1 MIRTLQRKFT
11 VTAMIAVTVLL
22 AVLLGVINVV
32 NAVTQTAENDR
43 LLQSLAMLEGFGPAP
58 MLDGQF
64 DEQFDALP
72 RGRRGFMQEPLTEDR
87 RMAALYFTV
96 RLDESGAV
104 QSTDLRRIA
113 SVDEEEAA
121 ALALRAVESGK
132 GYGRLDDYRFQIV
145 EPADGCRTVIFLD
158 VSSQRHNVLRVAAL
172 SALAGLFA
180 WCAMLVLVMA
190 LSRRAIRP
198 IAENMERQRQF
209 VTDAGHELKTPL
221 AIIQANLDAMELT
234 GGENKYSRNIR
245 SQAVRLGTLT
255 QNLLTLARLDENSVP
270 LKPETV
276 DLSALA
282 AEQLEMFRA
291 PAELKGLRVESEI
304 APGVSA
310 QADRVQMTQLFST
323 LLDNAVK
330 YCPEGGTLALSL
342 RQGDKAVLRL
352 SNTVSAP
359 VDTDRIF
366 DRFYRADSSRNQKN
380 GGFGIGLSAA
390 QAIVSL
396 HKGSISAQMEG
407 EDTLV
412 FTVEL

>member
-1 MIRTLQRKFT
+1 MIRTLQKKFT

-43 LLQSLAMLEGFGPAP
+43 LLQSLAMMEGFGPVP

-64 DEQFDALP
+64 DGQSDALP
-72 RGRRGFMQEPLTEDR
+72 RDRRGFMQEPLTEDR

-121 ALALRAVESGK
+121 VLALRAVESGK

-145 EPADGCRTVIFLD
+145 EPAEGCRAVIFLD

-172 SALAGLFA
+172 SALAGLLA

-198 IAENMERQRQF
+198 IAENMERQRRF

-245 SQAVRLGTLT
+245 SQALRLGNLT

-270 LKPETV
+270 LKPEAV

-291 PAELKGLRVESEI
+291 PAELKGLTIRSEI
-304 APGVSA
+304 AAGVSA
-310 QADRVQMTQLFST
+310 RADRVQMTQLFST

-330 YCPEGGTLALSL
+330 YCPEGGALSLSL
-342 RQGDKAVLRL
+342 RQEDKAVLRL

-359 VDTDRIF
+359 VDTSRIF
-366 DRFYRADSSRNQKN
+366 DRFYRADSSRNQKT

-390 QAIVSL
+390 QAIVAL
-396 HKGSISAQMEG
+396 HKGRISARMEG
-407 EDTLV
+407 EGTLV

>member
-1 MIRTLQRKFT
+1 MIRTLQKKFT
-11 VTAMIAVTVLL
+11 FTAMIAVTVLL
-22 AVLLGVINVV
+22 AVLLGVINIV
-32 NAVTQTAENDR
+32 NAVTQSAENDR
-43 LLQSLAMLEGFGPAP
+43 LLQSLAMMEGFGPGP
-58 MLDGQF
+58 RF
-64 DEQFDALP
+64 DQLP
-72 RGRRGFMQEPLTEDR
+72 EGLPQDHRGFWQEPLTEDR

-96 RLDESGAV
+96 RLDGEGAV
-104 QSTDLRRIA
+104 SSVDLRRIA

-121 ALALRAVESGK
+121 DLACRALESGK
-132 GYGRLDDYRFQIV
+132 GYGRLDSYRYQIV
-145 EPADGCRTVIFLD
+145 EPAEDAKTVIFLD
-158 VSSQRHNVLRVAAL
+158 VSSQRHNVFRVAAL
-172 SALAGLFA
+172 SGLAGLLA

-234 GGENKYSRNIR
+234 GGESKYSRNIR
-245 SQAVRLGTLT
+245 SQTLRLGSLM

-270 LKPETV
+270 LDLETV

-282 AEQLEMFRA
+282 SEQWEMFRA
-291 PAELKGLRVESEI
+291 PAELKGLSAKADI
-304 APGVSA
+304 SPGVSVRANRGQMA
-310 QADRVQMTQLFST
+310 QLLST

-330 YCPEGGTLALSL
+330 YCPEGGALSLSL
-342 RQGDKAVLRL
+342 RQESKAVLQL
-352 SNTVSAP
+352 ANTVSAP
-359 VDTDRIF
+359 VDTERIF
-366 DRFYRADSSRNQKN
+366 DRFYRADAARSQKS

-390 QAIVSL
+390 RAIVDL
-396 HKGSISAQMEG
+396 HKGKLSARMEG